1 MIDHVGI
8 AVANYERS
16 RAFFAAALA
25 PLGYEILVERDGQ
38 IGFGR
43 DGRARLWMTNAAN
56 TTRPVHL
63 AIAARSEDEV
73 RAFHAAALAAGAGDD
88 AAPSMKFDGAG
99 DYYGASVRDVED
111 RKIEAVFRER

>member
-16 RAFFAAALA
+16 RAFFTAALA
-25 PLGYEILVERDGQ
+25 PLGYEVLVEKDGQ

-43 DGRARLWMTNAAN
+43 EGRARLWITNAAN

-63 AIAARSEDEV
+63 AISARSEAEV
-73 RAFHAAALAAGAGDD
+73 RDFHAAAIAAGAEDD
-88 AAPSMKFDGAG
+88 GGPAMKFDGAG
-99 DYYGASVRDVED
+99 DYFGASVRDAED
-111 RKIEAVFRER
+111 RKIEAVFREA